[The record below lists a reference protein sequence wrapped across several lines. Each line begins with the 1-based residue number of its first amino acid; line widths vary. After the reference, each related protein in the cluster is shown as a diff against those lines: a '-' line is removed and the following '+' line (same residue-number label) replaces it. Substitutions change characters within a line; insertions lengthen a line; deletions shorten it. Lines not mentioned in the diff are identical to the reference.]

1 MRLSGL
7 AMASMGFLTTGLM
20 DLPTEDMALLAMGSL
35 VPLYTVLI
43 YMEGTT
49 TTSPTVQK
57 SLHKKR
63 IYFKNTLKGRL
74 PLFKKNLKLEKGRCP
89 NFNKAKSSV
98 KCIRRVL
105 CFIYIFQNLLC

>member
-1 MRLSGL
+1 
-7 AMASMGFLTTGLM
+7 MASMGFLTTGLM

-74 PLFKKNLKLEKGRCP
+74 PLFKKKPKIGKGAMSK
-89 NFNKAKSSV
+89 F
-98 KCIRRVL
+98 
-105 CFIYIFQNLLC
+105 